1 MWDTRVDEAVGYFSV
16 SCKFCSIIDLQEWF
30 VSGVYSPQNDGER
43 LLMWEE
49 LACINSWWGV
59 PWCLG
64 RHFNV
69 IQFPLEKLGGQHFTQ
84 AMVGFS
90 DFLFLVVCWT
100 PHWKEVD
107 SRYIYIYIYT
117 WSNSRYIY
125 I

>member
-69 IQFPLEKLGGQHFTQ
+69 IQFPSKKLGGQHFTQ

-90 DFLFLVVCWT
+90 DFLFSCGLLDT
-100 PHWKEVD
+100 PLEGGRQQV
-107 SRYIYIYIYT
+107 YIYIYIYLV
-117 WSNSRYIY
+117 
-125 I
+125 